1 MGTPVTLLF
10 QKDGFQDA
18 RLEVYLEGDGQPGG
32 GISIF
37 DEYVEK
43 KREEA
48 TSACCVLLCAFVCMC
63 TCFCV
68 RVYMCCVLCCAA
80 CCDERY
86 RKLIHDV

>member
-1 MGTPVTLLF
+1 MGSPVTLLF

-43 KREEA
+43 YVGREENLPLRA
-48 TSACCVLLCAFVCMC
+48 A
-63 TCFCV
+63 CFCMNVCACARV
-68 RVYMCCVLCCAA
+68 RVCACACVCGCVMCCVL
-80 CCDERY
+80 
-86 RKLIHDV
+86 

>member
-1 MGTPVTLLF
+1 MGSPVTLLF

-43 KREEA
+43 KRAERRTYPLRA
-48 TSACCVLLCAFVCMC
+48 VCFCVLLYVCARAFVCAC
-63 TCFCV
+63 ARV
-68 RVYMCCVLCCAA
+68 RVCVCVWVCDMMCCVL
-80 CCDERY
+80 
-86 RKLIHDV
+86 

>member
-48 TSACCVLLCAFVCMC
+48 TSACCVLLYVCARAFVCAC
-63 TCFCV
+63 TCVCAV
-68 RVYMCCVLCCAA
+68 LCCVL
-80 CCDERY
+80 
-86 RKLIHDV
+86 

>member
-1 MGTPVTLLF
+1 MGSPVTLLF

-43 KREEA
+43 KRAERRTYLLRA
-48 TSACCVLLCAFVCMC
+48 VCFCMYVHVLLCAR
-63 TCFCV
+63 V
-68 RVYMCCVLCCAA
+68 RVCVG
-80 CCDERY
+80 
-86 RKLIHDV
+86 V